1 MAPALLPLRRQLFD
15 YGVLMNRYLLLC
27 AVALGGCQPQ
37 PAAAPAS
44 GESCDLF
51 ASENAEGKTLATI
64 GDQRL
69 TVEAMEK
76 KINGM
81 TPFVRARYQSKERR
95 QEYVEH
101 LMDKALLAQE
111 AIRLNLHKDE
121 KVLDTLQSAL
131 AQELSRRTVEER
143 TNFDAIDEVQAK
155 KYYDDHYDDYHK
167 PGAVRI
173 SHIYK
178 KFLGKKEV
186 AKKELQKVQAALKAG
201 LKKDRGL
208 FRKQAA
214 EASDDD
220 STKAI
225 GGDLRYLTEPQLQE
239 RFGDALAK
247 AVWNL
252 PKINTM
258 TDIVEGKE
266 GWHIFRLTGRRH
278 AHSQDFK
285 DVKEQIRHRIY
296 RKQRRDTMKS
306 FLEELRAK
314 TEYKLDDAALESI
327 KIAKPKA
334 GKAPPPAGIRPP
346 GAGHFGHSH
355 GKKGHSGQVNG
366 QNGHSHGKK
375 SVTITPGKGVVKP
388 TK

>member
-1 MAPALLPLRRQLFD
+1 MDRIGAATRAPQTMHDGAMMSRFL
-15 YGVLMNRYLLLC
+15 VLSFFGL
-27 AVALGGCQPQ
+27 AACQPAPVAA
-37 PAAAPAS
+37 PAAADCSDVFAS
-44 GESCDLF
+44 G
-51 ASENAEGKTLATI
+51 NGGGKILATI
-64 GDQRL
+64 GDQTL
-69 TVEAMEK
+69 SVETIEK

-81 TPFVRARYQSKERR
+81 TPFVRARYQSMERR
-95 QEYVEH
+95 KEFVSH

-111 AIRLNLHKDE
+111 AINAGLHKDP
-121 KVLDTLQSAL
+121 KVVDTLQTAL
-131 AQELSRRTVEER
+131 AQELTRRTIESRV
-143 TNFDAIDEVQAK
+143 NFDSIDEAK
-155 KYYDDHYDDYHK
+155 AKTYYDEHHDDYHK

-178 KFLGKKEV
+178 KFAGNEAL
-186 AKKELQKVQAALKAG
+186 AKKELSAVHTALTKG
-201 LKKDRGL
+201 LKKDRGM

-220 STKAI
+220 TTKAI

-258 TDIVEGKE
+258 TDVVKGKE

-296 RKQRRDTMKS
+296 RTQRRDAITK
-306 FLEELRAK
+306 FLEELRGK
-314 TEYKLDDAALESI
+314 TTYQLDDKALETV
-327 KIAKPKA
+327 KIAIPA
-334 GKAPPPAGIRPP
+334 PGKSKPPAGVRAPNS
-346 GAGHFGHSH
+346 HFGHKH
-355 GKKGHSGQVNG
+355 NKKTL
-366 QNGHSHGKK
+366 
-375 SVTITPGKGVVKP
+375 TITPGKGVVK
-388 TK
+388 TGK